1 MPTELLAGSSP
12 GVPVA
17 VFLLPHQDDEFGAFH
32 RIVRLRASGV
42 RVVCIYFTTGVPVG
56 GDPSSRNRESLAVLS
71 ELGVEEVIF
80 AGGLLSIADGG
91 ICDSLARA
99 ADWLQ
104 SWLART
110 GRLEGI
116 YVPAWEGGHPDHD
129 GLHAVT
135 LQVCAELGL
144 SGKVRQFALY
154 NGERCPG
161 PFFKVLSPLRSNGPV
176 ERDPIPPRSR
186 LHFLR
191 LVLRYPSQARTWIG
205 LFPFVL
211 LHYVLNGHQQ
221 LQQTR
226 IECLNE
232 RPHEGRLY
240 YEKRGFS
247 TWQAVSERIA
257 HWRLARAA

>member
-1 MPTELLAGSSP
+1 MPTEVPVVSSS

-42 RVVCIYFTTGVPVG
+42 RVVCVYFTTGVPAG
-56 GDPSSRNRESLAVLS
+56 GDPSPRNRESLAVLA
-71 ELGVEEVIF
+71 ELGVEDVLFVGEQ
-80 AGGLLSIADGG
+80 LSIADGEV
-91 ICDSLARA
+91 CDSLARA
-99 ADWLQ
+99 ADWLKP
-104 SWLART
+104 WLAQA

-129 GLHAVT
+129 GLHAVA
-135 LQVCAELGL
+135 LQVCTELGL
-144 SGKVRQFALY
+144 SEKVWQFALY

-161 PFFKVLSPLRSNGPV
+161 PFFKVLSPLRGNGPV
-176 ERDPIPPRSR
+176 ERDPMPPRSR
-186 LHFLR
+186 LRFLR

-211 LHYVLNGHQQ
+211 MHHVLSGNQQ
-221 LQQTR
+221 LQQAR
-226 IECLNE
+226 IERLNE
-232 RPHEGRLY
+232 RPHAGRLY

-247 TWQAVSERIA
+247 TWQAVSQRIA
-257 HWRLARAA
+257 RWRLARVA